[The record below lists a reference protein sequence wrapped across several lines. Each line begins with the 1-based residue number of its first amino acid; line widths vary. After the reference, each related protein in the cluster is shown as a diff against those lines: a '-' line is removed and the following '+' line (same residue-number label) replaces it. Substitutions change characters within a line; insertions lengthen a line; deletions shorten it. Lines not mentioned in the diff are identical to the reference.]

1 MEVTAP
7 TRETMAMEL
16 RFGNCATR
24 MAAQV
29 KTKNHSAPVSAWA
42 LQVFPLSLS
51 QSVLNNSFR
60 VPPPVMISM
69 THVPPERY
77 ITGNSA
83 ATFPNLLPTKTCS
96 NVTMLAIC
104 FFFLLTRWIPC
115 NVLNENPRVFVCCLF
130 QVWKACM
137 VINENPRVFEET
149 FVVFSK
155 CEKLEW

>member
-1 MEVTAP
+1 MAVTAP

-51 QSVLNNSFR
+51 QSVLNNSFS

-83 ATFPNLLPTKTCS
+83 ATFPNLLPTEIYSK
-96 NVTMLAIC
+96 LATSKMKLHVSLNKHLLC
-104 FFFLLTRWIPC
+104 FPT
-115 NVLNENPRVFVCCLF
+115 V
-130 QVWKACM
+130 
-137 VINENPRVFEET
+137 
-149 FVVFSK
+149 
-155 CEKLEW
+155 EKLAW